1 MAKVLVVDDSEAFR
15 RLNAEILKMDGHQV
29 LMARNGR
36 ETLDLVR
43 SERPDIVLLDIM
55 MPGLDGFDVC
65 QALKNDPAT
74 RGTMVVMVTAL
85 SESARYRAIQAGAD
99 GYVTKPISSREM
111 RDLVRTLTER
121 TKQVMDA
128 EQGKRSSG
136 E

>member
-1 MAKVLVVDDSEAFR
+1 MAKVLIVDDSEAFR

-43 SERPDIVLLDIM
+43 SERPDIILLDIM
-55 MPGLDGFDVC
+55 MPGLDGFEVC
-65 QALKNDPAT
+65 RELKGDPAT
-74 RGTMVVMVTAL
+74 QGTMVVMVTAL

-99 GYVTKPISSREM
+99 EYVTKPITSREM

-121 TKQVMDA
+121 TKA
-128 EQGKRSSG
+128 ELR
-136 E
+136 

>member
-1 MAKVLVVDDSEAFR
+1 MAKVLIVDDSEAFR

-29 LMARNGR
+29 LMARDGR

-43 SERPDIVLLDIM
+43 SERPDVILLDIM

-65 QALKNDPAT
+65 RELKGDPTT
-74 RGTMVVMVTAL
+74 RDTMVVMVTAL

-99 GYVTKPISSREM
+99 GYVTKPITSREM

-121 TKQVMDA
+121 AKQVN
-128 EQGKRSSG
+128 G
-136 E
+136 